1 MGVITTP
8 SARPEPSTAPQRWY
22 LLATLTLAN
31 VVNFYDR
38 TIPAVI
44 VEPLKAE
51 FGLSDT
57 MIGVLG
63 GSFTIVY
70 AIAGVLLGRLADRVP
85 RRYVMAGGLI
95 VWSLFTGASGL
106 VQGFLFL
113 FIFRLGVGIGEA
125 SYGPAS
131 NALICD
137 VYEPKRRSRAIS
149 IVSLGIPVGLLLAF
163 LTVGVVVEATGTWR
177 APFVIAAVPGLLL
190 AVAMLFIK
198 EPARGATDTVE
209 LRAVEQD
216 KHPYRAVLRIRTI
229 TWLMVA
235 GIGLQIPTYGVA
247 TFIVPLLQRYFG
259 LSIGSASI
267 GAGAILGLAGIVG
280 LLLGGRLADRAAD
293 RHPSGRLVVPAIG
306 FAFAIPLTV
315 AALLLGSGNAALFVI
330 LFAVGWTGT
339 QFLSAAASPAI
350 ADVTPPN
357 MRATAIAV
365 YFASFNLVG
374 ATLGP
379 ILVGAL
385 SDTLATPVGGLSAEA
400 VGLHRALLVIVPIGL
415 VIAVFGASLASRAL
429 PRDRAA
435 MTSSAQGSRPDQA
448 AERTPRDG

>member
-1 MGVITTP
+1 MDRG
-8 SARPEPSTAPQRWY
+8 SALTRGGRGW
-22 LLATLTLAN
+22 LLVTLTLAN
-31 VVNFYDR
+31 VINFYDR

-44 VEPLKAE
+44 VEPLKDE

-57 MIGVLG
+57 LIGLLG
-63 GSFTIVY
+63 GSFTVVY

-85 RRYVMAGGLI
+85 RRFVMAGGL
-95 VWSLFTGASGL
+95 VLWSLFTGASGF
-106 VQGFLFL
+106 VQGIVLLFV
-113 FIFRLGVGIGEA
+113 FRLAVGIGEA

-137 VYEPKRRSRAIS
+137 AYEPKRRSRAIS
-149 IVSLGIPVGLLLAF
+149 IVSLGIPIGLLLAF

-198 EPARGATDTVE
+198 EPPRGASDTVE
-209 LRAVEQD
+209 LRAEQEES
-216 KHPYRAVLRIRTI
+216 HPYRTVLRIRTI

-235 GIGLQIPTYGVA
+235 GVGLQIPTYGIA

-259 LSIGSASI
+259 LSIVPASI
-267 GAGAILGLAGIVG
+267 GAGAILGLAGIIG

-293 RHPSGRLVVPAIG
+293 RHPSGRLLVAAAG
-306 FAFAIPLTV
+306 FAGAIPLTLI
-315 AALLLGSGNAALFVI
+315 ALLLGSGAAALFI
-330 LFAVGWTGT
+330 ALFAIGWSGT
-339 QFLSAAASPAI
+339 QFLSAVASPAI
-350 ADVTPPN
+350 ADVTPPDL
-357 MRATAIAV
+357 RATAIAV
-365 YFASFNLVG
+365 YFASFNLIG
-374 ATLGP
+374 ATIGP

-385 SDTLATPVGGLSAEA
+385 SDALATPVGHLDAEA

-415 VIAVFGASLASRAL
+415 AIAVLGSWRASRAL

-435 MTSSAQGSRPDQA
+435 MAVADGGA
-448 AERTPRDG
+448 TPATAPGR

>member
-1 MGVITTP
+1 MT
-8 SARPEPSTAPQRWY
+8 QRWY
-22 LLATLTLAN
+22 LLTVLTLAN
-31 VVNFYDR
+31 IINFYDR

-44 VEPLKAE
+44 VEPLKDE

-106 VQGFLFL
+106 VQAFLFL

-137 VYEPKRRSRAIS
+137 TYEPKRRSRAIS
-149 IVSLGIPVGLLLAF
+149 IVSLGIPIGLLLAF
-163 LTVGVVVEATGTWR
+163 LTVGLVVEATGTWR
-177 APFVIAAVPGLLL
+177 APFLIAAVPGVLL

-209 LRAVEQD
+209 LHSEQQEG
-216 KHPYRAVLRIRTI
+216 HPYRAVLRIRTI

-259 LSIGSASI
+259 LSIGPASI

-280 LLLGGRLADRAAD
+280 LLLGGTLADRAAQ
-293 RHPSGRLVVPAIG
+293 RHPSGRLVVAAGG
-306 FAFAIPLTV
+306 FAAAIPLTF
-315 AALLLGSGNAALFVI
+315 AALLLGSGSALLFVI
-330 LFAVGWTGT
+330 LFAIGWTGT
-339 QFLSAAASPAI
+339 QFLSSAASPAI
-350 ADVTPPN
+350 ADVTPPS

-379 ILVGAL
+379 VLVGAL
-385 SDTLATPVGGLSAEA
+385 SDALATPVDGLAADA
-400 VGLHRALLVIVPIGL
+400 VGLHRAMLVIVPIGL
-415 VIAVFGASLASRAL
+415 AIAVFGSYRASRAL
-429 PRDRAA
+429 ARDRAT
-435 MTSSAQGSRPDQA
+435 MTTGEGEVTAP
-448 AERTPRDG
+448 P

>member
-1 MGVITTP
+1 MALADAVT
-8 SARPEPSTAPQRWY
+8 SRQRWY

-44 VEPLKAE
+44 VEPLKDE

-85 RRYVMAGGLI
+85 RRYVMAGGLV

-113 FIFRLGVGIGEA
+113 FLFRLGVGIGEA

-137 VYEPKRRSRAIS
+137 AYEPKRRSRAIS
-149 IVSLGIPVGLLLAF
+149 IVSLGIPIGLLLAF

-177 APFVIAAVPGLLL
+177 APFIIAAVPGLLL
-190 AVAMLFIK
+190 AIAMLVIK
-198 EPARGATDTVE
+198 EPERGATDTAE
-209 LRAVEQD
+209 MRAAAQER
-216 KHPYRAVLRIRTI
+216 HPYRAVLRIRTI

-259 LSIGSASI
+259 LPIGAASI

-280 LLLGGRLADRAAD
+280 LLVGGRLADRAAD

-306 FAFAIPLTV
+306 FALAIPLTL
-315 AALLLGSGNAALFVI
+315 AALLLGSGNAVLFIALF
-330 LFAVGWTGT
+330 ATGWTGT

-350 ADVTPPN
+350 ADVTPPD

-379 ILVGAL
+379 ILVGIL
-385 SDTLATPVGGLSAEA
+385 SDTFATPVGGLSAEA

-415 VIAVFGASLASRAL
+415 VVAVFGSYRASRAL
-429 PRDRAA
+429 PADRES
-435 MTSSAQGSRPDQA
+435 MTGPSGVTATA
-448 AERTPRDG
+448 

>member
-1 MGVITTP
+1 M
-8 SARPEPSTAPQRWY
+8 SRPLTRGHRGY

-44 VEPLKAE
+44 VEPLKDE

-63 GSFTIVY
+63 GSFTVVY

-85 RRYVMAGGLI
+85 RRYVMAGGLV

-106 VQGFLFL
+106 VQGFVLL
-113 FIFRLGVGIGEA
+113 ALFRLGVGIGEA

-137 VYEPKRRSRAIS
+137 TYEPRRRSRAIS
-149 IVSLGIPVGLLLAF
+149 TVSLGIPVGLLLAF

-177 APFVIAAVPGLLL
+177 APFLIAAVPGLLL
-190 AVAMLFIK
+190 AIAVLFIR
-198 EPARGATDTVE
+198 EPERGATDTVE
-209 LRAVEQD
+209 LHATQQED
-216 KHPYRAVLRIRTI
+216 HPYRAVLRIRTI

-247 TFIVPLLQRYFG
+247 TFVVPLLQRYFG
-259 LSIGSASI
+259 LSIGPASM

-280 LLLGGRLADRAAD
+280 LLLGGRLADHAAD
-293 RHPSGRLVVPAIG
+293 RHPSGRLLVAAAG
-306 FAFAIPLTV
+306 FAAAIPLTL
-315 AALLLGSGNAALFVI
+315 AALLLGPGSAMAFVA

-339 QFLSAAASPAI
+339 QFLSSAASPAI
-350 ADVTPPN
+350 ADVTPPEL
-357 MRATAIAV
+357 RATAIAV

-385 SDTLATPVGGLSAEA
+385 SDLLAAPAAGLPADA
-400 VGLHRALLVIVPIGL
+400 VGLHRALLTIIPIGL
-415 VIAVFGASLASRAL
+415 AIAVLGSHRASRAL
-429 PRDRAA
+429 ARERAA
-435 MTSSAQGSRPDQA
+435 MIADGAPGHGPGDGPVNA
-448 AERTPRDG
+448 AR

>member
-1 MGVITTP
+1 MALADAVT
-8 SARPEPSTAPQRWY
+8 SRQRWY

-31 VVNFYDR
+31 IVNFYDR

-70 AIAGVLLGRLADRVP
+70 AIAGVLLGRLADHVP
-85 RRYVMAGGLI
+85 RRYVMAGGL
-95 VWSLFTGASGL
+95 VAWSLFTGASGL
-106 VQGFLFL
+106 VQGFLLLFL
-113 FIFRLGVGIGEA
+113 LRLGVGIGEA

-131 NALICD
+131 NALIVD
-137 VYEPKRRSRAIS
+137 TYEPRRRSRAIS
-149 IVSLGIPVGLLLAF
+149 IVSLGIPIGLLLAF
-163 LTVGVVVEATGTWR
+163 LTVGVLVEATGTWR

-198 EPARGATDTVE
+198 EPERGASDVVD
-209 LRAVEQD
+209 LRAEQSQS
-216 KHPYRAVLRIRTI
+216 HPYRSVLRIRTI

-267 GAGAILGLAGIVG
+267 GAGAILGIAGIVG
-280 LLLGGRLADRAAD
+280 LLVGGHLADRAAD

-306 FAFAIPLTV
+306 FTLAIPLTL
-315 AALLLGSGNAALFVI
+315 AALLLGSGNAALFVV
-330 LFAVGWTGT
+330 LFAAGWTGT

-350 ADVTPPN
+350 ADVTPPDL
-357 MRATAIAV
+357 RATAIAV

-379 ILVGAL
+379 ILVGVL
-385 SDTLATPVGGLSAEA
+385 SDAFATPVNDLSAEA

-415 VIAVFGASLASRAL
+415 VIAALGAYRASRAL
-429 PRDRAA
+429 PADRAA
-435 MTSSAQGSRPDQA
+435 MTGAKGVTA
-448 AERTPRDG
+448 TT

>member
-1 MGVITTP
+1 MT
-8 SARPEPSTAPQRWY
+8 RRQRGY
-22 LLATLTLAN
+22 LLTVLTLAN
-31 VVNFYDR
+31 IVNFYDR

-44 VEPLKAE
+44 VEPLKDE

-85 RRYVMAGGLI
+85 RRYVMAGGLV

-106 VQGFLFL
+106 VQAFLFL
-113 FIFRLGVGIGEA
+113 VVFRLGVGIGEA

-137 VYEPKRRSRAIS
+137 TYEPRRRSRAIS
-149 IVSLGIPVGLLLAF
+149 IVSLGIPIGLLLAF
-163 LTVGVVVEATGTWR
+163 LTVGLVVEATGTWR
-177 APFVIAAVPGLLL
+177 APFLIAAVPGLLL
-190 AVAMLFIK
+190 AVAMLFVK
-198 EPARGATDTVE
+198 EPPRGATDTVE
-209 LRAVEQD
+209 LRAKEQEH
-216 KHPYRAVLRIRTI
+216 HPYRAVLRIRTI

-259 LSIGSASI
+259 LSIGPASI

-280 LLLGGRLADRAAD
+280 LLLGGTLADRAAQ
-293 RHPSGRLVVPAIG
+293 RHPSGRLVVAAGG
-306 FAFAIPLTV
+306 FAAAIPLTL
-315 AALLLGSGNAALFVI
+315 AALLLGSGSALLFVI
-330 LFAVGWTGT
+330 LFTIGWTGT
-339 QFLSAAASPAI
+339 QFLSSAASPAI
-350 ADVTPPN
+350 ADVTPPS

-385 SDTLATPVGGLSAEA
+385 SDALATPVDGLSAEA

-415 VIAVFGASLASRAL
+415 AIAVLGAHRASRAL
-429 PRDRAA
+429 GRDREA
-435 MTSSAQGSRPDQA
+435 M
-448 AERTPRDG
+448 AETGEGEVTPGA

>member
-1 MGVITTP
+1 M
-8 SARPEPSTAPQRWY
+8 PQPLTRGQRGY
-22 LLATLTLAN
+22 LLASLTLAN

-44 VEPLKAE
+44 VEPLKEE
-51 FGLSDT
+51 FGLTDT
-57 MIGVLG
+57 MVGVLG
-63 GSFTIVY
+63 GSFTVVY

-85 RRYVMAGGLI
+85 RRYVMAAGLV

-113 FIFRLGVGIGEA
+113 FLFRLGVGIGEA

-137 VYEPKRRSRAIS
+137 VYAPKRRSRAIS

-163 LTVGVVVEATGTWR
+163 LTVGVLVEATGTWR

-190 AVAMLFIK
+190 AIAVLFVK

-209 LRAVEQD
+209 LRAQEQER
-216 KHPYRAVLRIRTI
+216 HPYRAVLRIRTI

-247 TFIVPLLQRYFG
+247 TFVVPLLQRYFG

-280 LLLGGRLADRAAD
+280 LLLGGRLADRASD
-293 RHPSGRLVVPAIG
+293 RHPAGRLVVAAAG
-306 FAFAIPLTV
+306 FAAAIPLTL
-315 AALLLGSGNAALFVI
+315 AALLLGPGSAAAFVA

-350 ADVTPPN
+350 ADVTPPQL
-357 MRATAIAV
+357 RATAIAV

-374 ATLGP
+374 ATIGP

-385 SDTLATPVGGLSAEA
+385 SDGLATPVDGLAADA
-400 VGLHRALLVIVPIGL
+400 VGLHRALLTVIPIGL
-415 VIAVFGASLASRAL
+415 AIAVLGAWRASRAL
-429 PRDRAA
+429 PHDREA
-435 MTSSAQGSRPDQA
+435 MTPFETARPSPPQGPGPVTPA
-448 AERTPRDG
+448 A

>member
-1 MGVITTP
+1 M
-8 SARPEPSTAPQRWY
+8 PQPLTRGQRGY
-22 LLATLTLAN
+22 LLASLTLAN

-44 VEPLKAE
+44 VEPLKEE
-51 FGLSDT
+51 FGLTDT
-57 MIGVLG
+57 MVGVLG
-63 GSFTIVY
+63 GSFTVVY

-85 RRYVMAGGLI
+85 RRYVMAAGLV

-113 FIFRLGVGIGEA
+113 FLFRLGVGIGEA

-137 VYEPKRRSRAIS
+137 VYAPKRRSRAIS

-163 LTVGVVVEATGTWR
+163 LTVGVLVEATGTWR

-190 AVAMLFIK
+190 AIAVLFVK

-209 LRAVEQD
+209 LRAQEQER
-216 KHPYRAVLRIRTI
+216 HPYRAVLRIRTI

-247 TFIVPLLQRYFG
+247 TFVVPLLQRYFG

-280 LLLGGRLADRAAD
+280 LLLGGRLADRASD
-293 RHPSGRLVVPAIG
+293 RHPAGRLVVAAAG
-306 FAFAIPLTV
+306 FAAAIPLTL
-315 AALLLGSGNAALFVI
+315 AALRLTRLLAA
-330 LFAVGWTGT
+330 
-339 QFLSAAASPAI
+339 
-350 ADVTPPN
+350 VTL
-357 MRATAIAV
+357 R
-365 YFASFNLVG
+365 G
-374 ATLGP
+374 
-379 ILVGAL
+379 
-385 SDTLATPVGGLSAEA
+385 
-400 VGLHRALLVIVPIGL
+400 
-415 VIAVFGASLASRAL
+415 
-429 PRDRAA
+429 
-435 MTSSAQGSRPDQA
+435 
-448 AERTPRDG
+448 

>member
-1 MGVITTP
+1 M
-8 SARPEPSTAPQRWY
+8 PQPLTRGQRGY
-22 LLATLTLAN
+22 LLASLTLAN

-44 VEPLKAE
+44 VEPLKEE
-51 FGLSDT
+51 FGLTDT

-63 GSFTIVY
+63 GSFTVVY

-85 RRYVMAGGLI
+85 RRYVMAAGLV

-113 FIFRLGVGIGEA
+113 FLFRLGVGIGEA

-163 LTVGVVVEATGTWR
+163 LTVGVLVEATGTWR

-190 AVAMLFIK
+190 AIAVLFVK
-198 EPARGATDTVE
+198 EPPRGATDTVE
-209 LRAVEQD
+209 LHAQEQER
-216 KHPYRAVLRIRTI
+216 HPYRAVLRIRTI

-247 TFIVPLLQRYFG
+247 TFVVPLLQRYFG

-280 LLLGGRLADRAAD
+280 LLLGGRLADRASD
-293 RHPSGRLVVPAIG
+293 RHPAGRLVVAAAG
-306 FAFAIPLTV
+306 FAAAIPLTL
-315 AALLLGSGNAALFVI
+315 AALLLGPGSAAAFVA

-350 ADVTPPN
+350 ADVTPPQL
-357 MRATAIAV
+357 RATAIAV

-374 ATLGP
+374 ATIGP

-385 SDTLATPVGGLSAEA
+385 SDGLATPVDGLAADA
-400 VGLHRALLVIVPIGL
+400 VGLHRALLTVIPIGL
-415 VIAVFGASLASRAL
+415 AIAVLGAWRASRAL
-429 PRDRAA
+429 PHDRDA
-435 MTSSAQGSRPDQA
+435 MTKGVTPA
-448 AERTPRDG
+448 A

>member
-1 MGVITTP
+1 MALADAVT
-8 SARPEPSTAPQRWY
+8 SRQRWY

-31 VVNFYDR
+31 IVNFYDR

-63 GSFTIVY
+63 GSFTVVY

-85 RRYVMAGGLI
+85 RRYVMAGGL
-95 VWSLFTGASGL
+95 VAWSLFTGASGL
-106 VQGFLFL
+106 VQGFLLLFL
-113 FIFRLGVGIGEA
+113 LRLGVGIGEA

-131 NALICD
+131 NALLID
-137 VYEPKRRSRAIS
+137 TYEPKRRSRAIS
-149 IVSLGIPVGLLLAF
+149 IVSLGIPIGLLLAF

-198 EPARGATDTVE
+198 EPERGATD
-209 LRAVEQD
+209 AVEMRAAAHAVG
-216 KHPYRAVLRIRTI
+216 HPYRAVLRIRTI

-259 LSIGSASI
+259 LPIGSASI

-280 LLLGGRLADRAAD
+280 LLLGGRLADRAAE
-293 RHPSGRLVVPAIG
+293 RHPSGRLTVAAIG
-306 FAFAIPLTV
+306 FAAAIPLTM
-315 AALLLGSGNAALFVI
+315 AALLLGSGSAALFVV

-350 ADVTPPN
+350 ADVTPASI
-357 MRATAIAV
+357 RATAIAM

-374 ATLGP
+374 ATIGP

-385 SDTLATPVGGLSAEA
+385 SDALATPVGGLSAEA

-415 VIAVFGASLASRAL
+415 VIAVFGSYRASRAL
-429 PRDRAA
+429 PADRAA
-435 MTSSAQGSRPDQA
+435 MTGAKGVTA
-448 AERTPRDG
+448 TT

>member
-1 MGVITTP
+1 MAFVDAVT
-8 SARPEPSTAPQRWY
+8 SRQRWY

-85 RRYVMAGGLI
+85 RRHVMAGGLV

-113 FIFRLGVGIGEA
+113 FLFRLGVGIGEA

-137 VYEPKRRSRAIS
+137 AYAPKRRSRAIS
-149 IVSLGIPVGLLLAF
+149 IVSLGIPIGLLLAF

-190 AVAMLFIK
+190 AIAMLFIK
-198 EPARGATDTVE
+198 EPERGATDTVE
-209 LRAVEQD
+209 MRAAAQER
-216 KHPYRAVLRIRTI
+216 HPYRAVLRIRTI

-259 LSIGSASI
+259 LPIGTASI

-280 LLLGGRLADRAAD
+280 LLAGGRLADRAAD

-306 FAFAIPLTV
+306 FALAIPLTL
-315 AALLLGSGNAALFVI
+315 AALLLGSANAALFI
-330 LFAVGWTGT
+330 ALFATGWTGT

-350 ADVTPPN
+350 ADVTPPDL
-357 MRATAIAV
+357 RATAIAV

-379 ILVGAL
+379 ILVGIL
-385 SDTLATPVGGLSAEA
+385 SDALATPLGGLSAEA

-415 VIAVFGASLASRAL
+415 VIATFGSYRASRAL
-429 PRDRAA
+429 PRDRAT
-435 MTSSAQGSRPDQA
+435 MT
-448 AERTPRDG
+448 TPAGLTATT

>member
-1 MGVITTP
+1 M
-8 SARPEPSTAPQRWY
+8 RQRGY
-22 LLATLTLAN
+22 LLTTLTLAN
-31 VVNFYDR
+31 VINFYDR

-44 VEPLKAE
+44 VEPLKDE

-57 MIGVLG
+57 MIGFLG

-70 AIAGVLLGRLADRVP
+70 AIAGILLGRLADRVP
-85 RRYVMAGGLI
+85 RRYVMAGGLV

-113 FIFRLGVGIGEA
+113 FLFRLGVGIGEA

-137 VYEPKRRSRAIS
+137 TYPPKSRSRAIS

-163 LTVGVVVEATGTWR
+163 LTVGLVVEATGTWR
-177 APFVIAAVPGLLL
+177 APFLIAAVPGLLL
-190 AVAMLFIK
+190 AVAILFVR
-198 EPARGATDTVE
+198 EPERGATDTVE
-209 LRAVEQD
+209 LHAEQVES
-216 KHPYRAVLRIRTI
+216 HPYRAVLRIRTI

-247 TFIVPLLQRYFG
+247 TFVVPLLQRYFG
-259 LSIGSASI
+259 LSIGPASI

-280 LLLGGRLADRAAD
+280 LLLGGMLADRAAQ
-293 RHPSGRLVVPAIG
+293 RHPSGRLLVAAGG
-306 FAFAIPLTV
+306 FAAAIPLTL
-315 AALLLGSGNAALFVI
+315 AALLVGPGSAVLFVA

-339 QFLSAAASPAI
+339 QFLSSAASPAI
-350 ADVTPPN
+350 ADVTPAN
-357 MRATAIAV
+357 VRATAIAV

-374 ATLGP
+374 ATIGP

-385 SDTLATPVGGLSAEA
+385 SDLLATPVDGLTAEA
-400 VGLHRALLVIVPIGL
+400 VGLHRAMLVIIPIGL
-415 VIAVFGASLASRAL
+415 AIAVLGAWQASRAL
-429 PRDRAA
+429 PRDRET
-435 MTSSAQGSRPDQA
+435 MTKGVTAGA
-448 AERTPRDG
+448 

>member
-1 MGVITTP
+1 MRQPLTGG
-8 SARPEPSTAPQRWY
+8 QRGY

-44 VEPLKAE
+44 VEPLKGE
-51 FGLSDT
+51 FGLTDT
-57 MIGVLG
+57 MVGVLG
-63 GSFTIVY
+63 GSFTVVY

-85 RRYVMAGGLI
+85 RRYVMAAGLV

-113 FIFRLGVGIGEA
+113 FLFRLGVGIGEA

-163 LTVGVVVEATGTWR
+163 LTVGVLVEATGTWR

-190 AVAMLFIK
+190 AIAVLFVK
-198 EPARGATDTVE
+198 EPPRGATDTVE
-209 LRAVEQD
+209 LHTAGEQAQ
-216 KHPYRAVLRIRTI
+216 PYRAVLRIRTI

-259 LSIGSASI
+259 LSIGPASI
-267 GAGAILGLAGIVG
+267 GTGAILGLAGIVG
-280 LLLGGRLADRAAD
+280 LLLGGRLADRASD
-293 RHPSGRLVVPAIG
+293 RHPSGRLVVAAAG
-306 FAFAIPLTV
+306 FAAAIPLTL
-315 AALLLGSGNAALFVI
+315 AALLLGSGSAALFVI
-330 LFAVGWTGT
+330 LFAIGWTGT

-350 ADVTPPN
+350 ADVTPPTL
-357 MRATAIAV
+357 RATAIAV

-374 ATLGP
+374 ATIGP

-385 SDTLATPVGGLSAEA
+385 SDALATPAGGLSAEA

-415 VIAVFGASLASRAL
+415 AIAVVGAWRASRAL
-429 PRDRAA
+429 PLDREA
-435 MTSSAQGSRPDQA
+435 MTAHFETARPSPPQ
-448 AERTPRDG
+448 